1 MTTIKATCPTCGE
14 VGLTPADIELRVD
27 EVDASSSFY
36 AFDCPSCLGNVRKP
50 ADERVVRLLVS
61 GGVEV
66 QPLVNTPAPR
76 RLAERFDGPKLTH
89 DDLLDF
95 HLLLQRDD
103 VLSVLASAP
112 PLLQNA

>member
-27 EVDASSSFY
+27 EVDAASSFY

-66 QPLVNTPAPR
+66 QPLQSTPAPR
-76 RLAERFDGPKLTH
+76 LLSERFDGPKLTH

-103 VLSVLASAP
+103 VLSVLATAP

>member
-14 VGLTPADIELRVD
+14 VGLTPQDIELRVD
-27 EVDASSSFY
+27 EESGSGSYY

-50 ADERVVRLLVS
+50 ADERVIRLLVS

-66 QPLVNTPAPR
+66 QPLVPEKARR
-76 RLAERFDGPKLTH
+76 RLSDRFDGPKLTH

-95 HLLLQRDD
+95 HVLLQGETWFDA
-103 VLSVLASAP
+103 LSEAP
-112 PLLQNA
+112 QLEQAA